1 MAPDQ
6 TKASRITRARRF
18 MAEQQLDILVVGST
32 DSIASQGNV
41 RFLTGYATAF
51 GLSLALLAP
60 DGDPVLLVPSGS
72 FQKNWAETT
81 AWTTTIKA
89 VPHLATAAL
98 ETIKEMAA
106 DNVTVG
112 LAGFEDLPGALNLQ
126 DADAPPA
133 MRFVS
138 VSAPF
143 RLMRAVK
150 TADEIDQVRRSVV
163 LADAALSALS
173 ATLRVDSSENALFA
187 RAAAALFSEG
197 AEHFFL
203 LGSTG
208 TRAPAPVPAARRLQS
223 GDVVR
228 FSVEPAGPGG
238 FWTQTIRV
246 FSLGRPSG
254 EVQRAFDLCAAALA
268 RAEGRLRPGATGGE
282 VARTIT
288 RILEQAGGARPGPLG
303 HGMGLDLTEP
313 PFIHAEDET
322 RLEPGMVI
330 ALHPYLSLGE
340 SVIWMG
346 DTYLVTEDQPQ
357 RLSGL
362 SNELVVV

>member
-6 TKASRITRARRF
+6 TKASRIARARRF
-18 MAEQQLDILVVGST
+18 MAEQQLDVLVVGST

-41 RFLTGYATAF
+41 RFLTGYATVF
-51 GLSLALLAP
+51 GVSLALLGP

-89 VPHLATAAL
+89 VPHLAASAL

-106 DNVTVG
+106 GKVTVG
-112 LAGFEDLPGALNLQ
+112 LAGFEDLPGALNLH
-126 DADAPPA
+126 DAGAPPG

-150 TADEIDQVRRSVV
+150 TSDEIDQMRRSVV
-163 LADAALSALS
+163 LADAALSALP
-173 ATLRVDSSENALFA
+173 ATLQTDSPENALFA
-187 RAAAALFSEG
+187 RAAAELFSEG

-208 TRAPAPVPAARRLQS
+208 ARAPAAVPAARALQP
-223 GDVVR
+223 GDLVR
-228 FSVEPAGPGG
+228 FSIEPAGPGG

-246 FSLGRPSG
+246 FSLGRPSV
-254 EVQRAFDLCAAALA
+254 EIQRAFDLCAAALTQ
-268 RAEGRLRPGATGGE
+268 AEGRLRPGATGGE
-282 VARTIT
+282 VAQAIT
-288 RILEQAGGARPGPLG
+288 RILDQA
-303 HGMGLDLTEP
+303 
-313 PFIHAEDET
+313 
-322 RLEPGMVI
+322 
-330 ALHPYLSLGE
+330 
-340 SVIWMG
+340 
-346 DTYLVTEDQPQ
+346 
-357 RLSGL
+357 
-362 SNELVVV
+362 